1 MELLLIYI
9 SEDVSWPQEALDIT
23 GALPAD
29 ARNTVR
35 YLTERLKI

>member
-29 ARNTVR
+29 ARSAVC
-35 YLTERLKI
+35 YLAECSKM